1 MMTSHKKPHIFL
13 VAALAFSTHFLF
25 AEQQPAPEINGTSL
39 LEQTSK
45 AFTRIAK
52 TAMPATVFLKTTLCA
67 PQQEESMSPFD
78 FHGDD
83 FFQRFFGNSPFGRQQ
98 QPVQPPTASGS
109 GFFIS
114 ADGYI
119 VTNYHVIKEAKQI
132 TVVLNDGREFIATVK
147 GSDPRTDL
155 AVLKVEGENFP
166 FLKFGD
172 SDSLDIGEWVVAI
185 GNPFAL
191 ESSLTV
197 GVVSAK
203 GRQDLGIAA
212 FEDFIQTDAAINP
225 GNSGGPLL
233 DLHGD
238 VIGVNTAI
246 MTRSGGYM
254 GIGLSIPSKMVQHIA
269 DQIIQGG
276 SVKRAYLGVL
286 LQPVDKQ
293 LAEAM
298 SLEKQ
303 EGILIS
309 DVVKGSPADKSGLK
323 QGDIILAYDNKLI
336 KTMAKFRN
344 EIAMMPPGSTIML
357 TILRSGKKIQ
367 ITASMGSQSEG
378 EMVST
383 EVIQQLGLDIE
394 NLTPEFA
401 SRFGYGSDVTGVVIT
416 RVKPGSTAAAAGL
429 RPSFVITGVATDWN
443 DQKKVR
449 NIEELED
456 VLKTMGTRKYIIL
469 IIRHQNYQRYYTIKI
484 N

>member
-1 MMTSHKKPHIFL
+1 MMFL
-13 VAALAFSTHFLF
+13 ICALTLSAQVSF
-25 AEQQPAPEINGTSL
+25 AKELAPETSGTSL

-45 AFTRIAK
+45 AFTGIAK
-52 TAMPATVFLKTTLCA
+52 TAMPATVFLKTTFCS
-67 PQQEESMSPFD
+67 PQQDDYMSPFD
-78 FHGDD
+78 FQGND
-83 FFQRFFGNSPFGRQQ
+83 FFERFFGAPFGRQGQPQ
-98 QPVQPPTASGS
+98 QPATASGS

-114 ADGYI
+114 PDGYI

-132 TVVLNDGREFIATVK
+132 TAVLGDGREFSATVK

-155 AVLKVEGENFP
+155 AVLKIEGDGFP

-172 SDSLDIGEWVVAI
+172 SDGLEIGEWVVAI

-203 GRQDLGIAA
+203 GRQDLGLAA

-233 DLHGD
+233 NLHGD

-254 GIGLSIPSKMVQHIA
+254 GIGLSIPSKMVQHIT

-276 SVKRAYLGVL
+276 VVKRAYLGVL
-286 LQPVDKQ
+286 LQPVDKE

-298 SLEKQ
+298 SMEKQ

-309 DVVKGSPADKSGLK
+309 DVVKGSPAEKAGLK
-323 QGDIILAYDNKLI
+323 QGDIILAYDNKPI
-336 KTMAKFRN
+336 KNMTKFRN
-344 EIAMMPPGSTIML
+344 EIAMMPPGASITL
-357 TILRSGKKIQ
+357 TILRSGKKMQ
-367 ITASMGSQSEG
+367 VTASMGSQSEG
-378 EMVST
+378 EAVSA
-383 EVIQQLGLDIE
+383 EVIQKLGLDIE

-401 SRFGYGSDVTGVVIT
+401 SRFGYSSDMGGVVIT
-416 RVKPGSTAAAAGL
+416 RIKPGSIAAAAGL

-443 DQKKVR
+443 DPKKVR
-449 NIEELED
+449 NVDEFEEA
-456 VLKTMGTRKYIIL
+456 LKTLGTKKYIIL
-469 IIRHQNYQRYYTIKI
+469 IIRHQNYQRYYTLKI

>member
-1 MMTSHKKPHIFL
+1 MASSKKPHLFL
-13 VAALAFSTHFLF
+13 IGALAFSTHFLF
-25 AEQQPAPEINGTSL
+25 AEQQAAPETNGTSL

-45 AFTRIAK
+45 AFTKIAK
-52 TAMPATVFLKTTLCA
+52 TAMPATVFIKTTLCA
-67 PQQEESMSPFD
+67 PQQEEYMSPFD

-98 QPVQPPTASGS
+98 PPLQQATASGS
-109 GFFIS
+109 GFLIS
-114 ADGYI
+114 EDGYI
-119 VTNYHVIKEAKQI
+119 VTNSHVIKDAKQI
-132 TVVLNDGREFIATVK
+132 IVVLNDGREFTATIK

-155 AVLKVEGENFP
+155 AVLKIEGEGFP
-166 FLKFGD
+166 FLRFGD
-172 SDSLDIGEWVVAI
+172 SDALEIGEWVVAI

-191 ESSLTV
+191 EASLTV

-233 DLHGD
+233 NLHGE

-276 SVKRAYLGVL
+276 GVKRAYLGVL

-309 DVVKGSPADKSGLK
+309 DVVKGSPAEKAGLK
-323 QGDIILAYDNKLI
+323 QGDIILAYDNKPI
-336 KTMAKFRN
+336 KSMTKFRN
-344 EIAMMPPGSTIML
+344 EIAMMPPGSTITL
-357 TILRSGKKIQ
+357 TISRSGKTMQ
-367 ITASMGSQSEG
+367 ITASMGSQAEG
-378 EMVST
+378 EVISA
-383 EVIQQLGLDIE
+383 EVIQQLGLEIE

-401 SRFGYGSDVTGVVIT
+401 SRFGYGPDVTGVVIT

-429 RPSFVITGVATDWN
+429 RPSFIITGVATDWN
-443 DQKKVR
+443 EQKKVH
-449 NIEELED
+449 NVEELEEA
-456 VLKTMGTRKYIIL
+456 LKTIGNKKYIIL
-469 IIRHQNYQRYYTIKI
+469 IVRHQNYQRYYTIKI

>member
-1 MMTSHKKPHIFL
+1 MALHKIPLTFL
-13 VAALAFSTHFLF
+13 VGVLTFSAPFSF
-25 AEQQPAPEINGTSL
+25 AEKPATETNGTNL

-52 TAMPATVFLKTTLCA
+52 TAMPATVFLKTTLCSS
-67 PQQEESMSPFD
+67 QQEEYINPFD
-78 FHGDD
+78 LHGND
-83 FFQRFFGNSPFGRQQ
+83 FFERFFGGSPFGRPQ
-98 QPVQPPTASGS
+98 QPQQPPTASGS
-109 GFFIS
+109 GFLIS

-119 VTNYHVIKEAKQI
+119 VTNYHVIKDAKQI
-132 TVVLNDGREFIATVK
+132 TAVLNDGREFTATIK

-155 AVLKVEGENFP
+155 AVLKIEEGEFP

-172 SDSLDIGEWVVAI
+172 SDELEIGEWVVAI

-203 GRQDLGIAA
+203 GRQDLGLAA

-233 DLHGD
+233 NLHGD

-246 MTRSGGYM
+246 MTRTGGYM
-254 GIGLSIPSKMVQHIA
+254 GIGLSIPSKMVQHIVE
-269 DQIIQGG
+269 QIIQGG
-276 SVKRAYLGVL
+276 IVKRAYLGIL
-286 LQPVDKQ
+286 LQPVDKE
-293 LAEAM
+293 LTEAM

-309 DVVKGSPADKSGLK
+309 DVVKGSPAEKAGLK

-336 KTMAKFRN
+336 KTMTKFRN
-344 EIAMMPPGSTIML
+344 EIAMMPPGSTITL
-357 TILRSGKKIQ
+357 TILRNGKKMQ
-367 ITASMGSQSEG
+367 IAASMGSQSDG
-378 EMVST
+378 ESISA
-383 EVIQQLGLDIE
+383 EVIEKLGLDIE

-401 SRFGYGSDVTGVVIT
+401 SRFGYGSDMNGVVIT
-416 RVKPGSTAAAAGL
+416 RVKPGSVAAAAGL

-443 DQKKVR
+443 DPKKVR

-456 VLKTMGTRKYIIL
+456 ALKSIGTKKYIIL
-469 IIRHQNYQRYYTIKI
+469 IIRHQNYQRYYTLKI